1 MTLKASRVLADIA
14 VRPRRSTADASTSI
28 IVDCTAY
35 APSRLAALLASLA
48 GDPRPEME
56 IVLLDDGLDE
66 ATCRMADDAFAADDR
81 VVSIR
86 LPALRASPAM
96 GFNAGLMSA
105 QGSSIRYRTGIADT
119 APDAVSGLVAVD
131 GPGLDG
137 VAHDRALLAV
147 AGLADPHL
155 LVRPVWAE
163 DLRARLLR
171 AAGRKDNP
179 PNRRDPLTG
188 IALERD
194 RKSSLYRES
203 IRAIDI
209 LDATFLPDADSIL
222 RFRQDWVAP
231 FVARH
236 WPDDPDLVDHRV
248 AGRPISVLL
257 RGRVGTAGAEIT
269 YGNFARRFP
278 TLLRLRQS
286 GMNAPVDAES
296 GCDILVNYWYGKTV
310 CVDLHKAVRSTG
322 RPVLF
327 AMDDNLLRL
336 SENPFFARE
345 PWLSQIDG
353 VREHIRD
360 ADSVLVWSAHSVA
373 DVRELNPR
381 VAVLDTN
388 VPRARLAVAPSGP
401 SPDGRIRYATLTLN
415 VHLRRPWWESAV
427 GEWATFF
434 RRNADRAR
442 LVLYGSQPDLLAMY
456 AEWFD
461 GIDYEVK
468 QPLPYL
474 RYLEALE
481 KEKIGFVMA
490 PILEHTQFVRSKCPI
505 KLLEATAAGAVLL
518 ASDVAAYEAATDG
531 VDCIK
536 VGEGQGAWT
545 AALARSLAMTELERQ
560 AIWRSA
566 RGLVE
571 RSFTTES
578 QFLPFFTTHHV
589 ARLHAL
595 LRARAG
601 AAGPPGVLV
610 VSPGEP
616 AGRRLAAAW
625 ARLLRSRD
633 IRAKLVRSPA
643 NVTEAVAT
651 ACLQGEAL
659 AFPLAAVLAPS
670 PDSPWVAAARR
681 AGMACAALADLSDV
695 WPSRPAPARDRQ
707 PNVLLTSSSRVTGL
721 AREAGWR
728 AVRRVGLPLHLRDGP
743 AEGPNAPAAPV
754 RAALVVADD
763 APPELADRICALLSE
778 QSGRA
783 ALVAD
788 TGRAEL
794 VVVAGN
800 GTAVVDAVLSAMAA
814 GRLVVAADSADA
826 DELLVH
832 RVSGWTTAAGEPLG
846 DLLAEAFH
854 ALRSGAAAIR
864 RAAAASATARS
875 LPDAVL
881 HDLVCALCE
890 SIGPEDAQDPDAL
903 HAVPTQTDDADGPSR
918 N

>member
-1 MTLKASRVLADIA
+1 MTLKASRFLSDMT
-14 VRPRRSTADASTSI
+14 VRPRRSAADVSTSL

-35 APSRLAALLASLA
+35 APSRLAVLLASLA

-56 IVLLDDGLDE
+56 ILLLDDGLDE
-66 ATCRMADDAFAADDR
+66 TICRLVADAFAGDDR
-81 VVSIR
+81 IVSIHF
-86 LPALRASPAM
+86 PALRASPAM
-96 GFNAGLMSA
+96 GVNAALMSA
-105 QGSSIRYRTGIADT
+105 RGSSIRYRTGIADT
-119 APDAVSGLVAVD
+119 APDAVSSLVAVD

-163 DLRARLLR
+163 DLRCRLLR
-171 AAGRKDNP
+171 AAGRKDKPLTGGN
-179 PNRRDPLTG
+179 PLTG

-209 LDATFLPDADSIL
+209 LDSTFLPDADSIL
-222 RFRQDWVAP
+222 RFRQDWVVP

-278 TLLRLRQS
+278 TSLRLRQIA
-286 GMNAPVDAES
+286 MNASVYAEA
-296 GCDILVNYWYGKTV
+296 GDDMLVNYRQSSAIRV
-310 CVDLHKAVRSTG
+310 ELHETFRATG

-327 AMDDNLLRL
+327 AMDDNWLRL

-345 PWLSQIDG
+345 PWLSQIDH
-353 VREHIRD
+353 VKAHIRD
-360 ADSVLVWSAHSVA
+360 ADSVLVWSAYSVN

-381 VAVLDTN
+381 VAVLSTN
-388 VPRARLAVAPSGP
+388 VPRALLAAAPSGP
-401 SPDGRIRYATLTLN
+401 PPDGRIRYSTITQN
-415 VHLRRPWWESAV
+415 VSQRRPWWESAV
-427 GEWATFF
+427 AEWAAFF
-434 RRNADRAR
+434 RQNADRAR

-468 QPLPYL
+468 QPQPYVPYL
-474 RYLEALE
+474 ESLANER
-481 KEKIGFVMA
+481 IRFVMA

-518 ASDVAAYEAATDG
+518 ASDVTAYEAATDG
-531 VDCIK
+531 ADCIK

-545 AALARSLAMTELERQ
+545 AALARSLAMTDQEHH

-578 QFLPFFTTHHV
+578 QFMRFFAVHHV

-595 LRARAG
+595 LQARAQAG
-601 AAGPPGVLV
+601 APAGILI

-616 AGRRLAAAW
+616 VGRRLAAAW

-681 AGMACAALADLSDV
+681 AGMACAALADLADV

-707 PNVLLTSSSRVTGL
+707 PNVLLTSSSRVTDL
-721 AREAGWR
+721 ATEAGWR
-728 AVRRVGLPLHLRDGP
+728 AVRRVGLPLHLRDAP

-778 QSGRA
+778 QSGHA
-783 ALVAD
+783 VMVAD
-788 TGRAEL
+788 TGRADL

-800 GTAVVDAVLSAMAA
+800 GAAVVDAVLSAMAA
-814 GRLVVAADSADA
+814 GRLVFAADSADA

-846 DLLAEAFH
+846 DLLAEAVH

-864 RAAAASATARS
+864 RAAAATARARS

-890 SIGPEDAQDPDAL
+890 SIGPEDAEDRAPRPL
-903 HAVPTQTDDADGPSR
+903 QTPSTR
-918 N
+918 